1 MDLAIDHDQLR
12 IAQRAAATATRPQEH
27 LGDALATALG
37 PLLDRLGA
45 HLVERRSSRPDDV
58 TVALPGGPV
67 LYVRLQPAS
76 VGTGP
81 AADLTDGLSR
91 LIRSIET
98 ELGAP
103 LRDLPTRDKQHAV
116 RLLHERGAFTIR
128 RSADTVAEA
137 LGVTRFTVYK
147 YLNRS
152 GPSSA

>member
-1 MDLAIDHDQLR
+1 MDQAIDHDQSGITR
-12 IAQRAAATATRPQEH
+12 RAVGGATRPHEPPQ
-27 LGDALATALG
+27 DAVATALG

-45 HLVERRSSRPDDV
+45 HLVELGSSRPDDIA
-58 TVALPGGPV
+58 VALPCGPV

-76 VGTGP
+76 AGTEP
-81 AADLTDGLSR
+81 AADLTDGLGQ

-103 LRDLPTRDKQHAV
+103 LRDLPTRDKQRAV

-128 RSADTVAEA
+128 RSADTLAQA

-152 GPSSA
+152 GPSA

>member
-1 MDLAIDHDQLR
+1 MDLAIDHDQSR
-12 IAQRAAATATRPQEH
+12 IARREVGGATRPH
-27 LGDALATALG
+27 DPVRDALATALG

-45 HLVERRSSRPDDV
+45 HLVERSSSRPDDV

-76 VGTGP
+76 ADTEP
-81 AADLTDGLSR
+81 AADLTDGLGQ

-103 LRDLPTRDKQHAV
+103 LRDLPTRDKQRAV

-147 YLNRS
+147 YLNRP
-152 GPSSA
+152 GPSA